1 MSITSYSQLKTD
13 IADFLNR
20 DDLASTVPTFIA
32 LAEADISRNLRHWQM
47 EERAVAEMDTQYSA
61 VPSDWIATIRFQTA
75 GDGTRP
81 LELISRAEMLDR
93 RARSSDVAGRPQFY
107 TMAAGQFEVF
117 PTPDQTYNAELL
129 YFARVP
135 ALSDAAPTNW
145 LLTAAPDAYLYGAL
159 VHSAPYLRDDARS
172 AIWAS
177 SYQSAIDALNRAS
190 DDAKYSGSGLRMRIG
205 AYA

>member
-1 MSITSYSQLKTD
+1 MSITTYSQLRTA

-20 DDLASTVPTFIA
+20 DDLAATVPTFIA
-32 LAEADISRNLRHWQM
+32 LAEADISRRLRHWQM
-47 EERAVAEMDTQYSA
+47 EERATAEMDTQYSA
-61 VPSDWIATIRFQTA
+61 VPADWVETIRFQTL
-75 GDGTRP
+75 GNGTRP

-93 RARSSDVAGRPQFY
+93 RANARDAVGRPQFY

-145 LLTAAPDAYLYGAL
+145 LLTAASDAYLYGAL
-159 VHSAPYLRDDARS
+159 VHSAPYLQDDARS
-172 AIWAS
+172 AVWAS
-177 SYQSAIDALNRAS
+177 FYQSAIDALNTAS
-190 DDAKYSGSGLRMRIG
+190 DEARYSGSGLRMRIG
-205 AYA
+205 AYK